1 MLNLSSPLP
10 GRAAVNLIILK
21 YGILIGALLTT
32 TVFVSGTFNNSSALQ
47 GDQNSSE
54 INAQSVFAFGSQVF
68 YKDVSQPG
76 NEYMQGSVQG
86 YSQNLVPNDTE
97 NQAYA
102 SSWQTGVAEFE
113 SGYNKCSAALFDLAS
128 VPSMQT
134 NQQKMAVC
142 QEFLDGENE
151 MTLARSDFLSAK
163 GSTSPAVDSGFTI
176 AMVLERV
183 DEIIQS
189 SDDADQACMKA
200 VLADHD
206 HDPTGFSENLKVTQS
221 AVQEMERVYPELK
234 VLSSD
239 FT

>member
-1 MLNLSSPLP
+1 MLISPP
-10 GRAAVNLIILK
+10 GRALMNLIILK

-32 TVFVSGTFNNSSALQ
+32 TAFVSGTFNNTSAVQ
-47 GDQNSSE
+47 GEQNSSG
-54 INAQSVFAFGSQVF
+54 IDAQSVFAFGSQVF

-86 YSQNLVPNDTE
+86 YSQDLVPNDTE

-102 SSWQTGVAEFE
+102 SSWQAGVSEFV
-113 SGYNKCSAALFDLAS
+113 SGYNRCTGALFDLAS

-134 NQQKMAVC
+134 NQEKMAVC

-151 MTLARSDFLSAK
+151 MTRARNDFLSAK
-163 GSTSPAVDSGFTI
+163 SSTSPAVDSGFTI

-189 SDDADQACMKA
+189 SDDADQACMNA
-200 VLADHD
+200 VLADHN
-206 HDPTGFSENLKVTQS
+206 HDSAGFSANLKDTQN
-221 AVQEMERVYPELK
+221 AVQEMKRVYPELG
-234 VLSSD
+234 VLSPD

>member
-1 MLNLSSPLP
+1 M
-10 GRAAVNLIILK
+10 NLIILK
-21 YGILIGALLTT
+21 YGILIGVLLATTLYVSPALNPL
-32 TVFVSGTFNNSSALQ
+32 SASSEE
-47 GDQNSSE
+47 QNSSE
-54 INAQSVFAFGSQVF
+54 INAQSVFSFGSQVF
-68 YKDVSQPG
+68 YKEVSQPG

-86 YSQNLVPNDTE
+86 YSQDLVPNETE
-97 NQAYA
+97 NQNYA
-102 SSWQTGVAEFE
+102 SSWQVGVTEFE
-113 SGYNKCSAALFDLAS
+113 SGYNYCTAALFDLAS

-151 MTLARSDFLSAK
+151 MTKARNDFLSAK
-163 GSTSPAVDSGFTI
+163 SSTSPAVDSGFTI

-200 VLADHD
+200 ELADHN
-206 HDPTGFSENLKVTQS
+206 HDSAGFSESFKDTES
-221 AVQEMERVYPELK
+221 AVQEMKRVYPELK

>member
-1 MLNLSSPLP
+1 M
-10 GRAAVNLIILK
+10 NLIILK

-32 TVFVSGTFNNSSALQ
+32 TAFVSGTFNNTSAVQ
-47 GDQNSSE
+47 GEQNSSG
-54 INAQSVFAFGSQVF
+54 IDTQSVFAFGSQVF

-86 YSQNLVPNDTE
+86 YSQDLVPNDTE

-102 SSWQTGVAEFE
+102 SSWQAGVAEFE
-113 SGYNKCSAALFDLAS
+113 TGYNRCNSALFDLAS
-128 VPSMQT
+128 VPVLQT

-151 MTLARSDFLSAK
+151 MIGARNDFLSAK
-163 GSTSPAVDSGFTI
+163 SSTSPAVDSGFTI

-189 SDDADQACMKA
+189 SDDADQSCMKA
-200 VLADHD
+200 VLADHN
-206 HDPTGFSENLKVTQS
+206 HDPAEFSANLKDTQS
-221 AVQEMERVYPELK
+221 AVQEMKRVYPELK
-234 VLSSD
+234 VLSTD